1 MNITDIFQKADC
13 KEDRKMVATQKDI
26 EALNA
31 LYEGR
36 GVFFGDLHN
45 HAETGGTSDGKRPL
59 GHWKGALEA
68 LGMDFAAILD
78 HRQVRHM
85 YLPEWEDGLFI
96 SGTEPGTE
104 ILDIGAEDKHMHYN
118 MIFPSPRE
126 LEELLEAHPEYQF
139 TGGIEGHF
147 KYPKFTKEEFGKII
161 DEVKERGGFFVHP
174 HPKQCMKSNDPID
187 YWFRDETGIEVFYY
201 DMRHKWSEENY
212 KLWCD
217 LLALGKRVW
226 ACSGEDGH
234 ACARDTAL
242 TVIYAEE
249 KTSAGFI
256 KHLSKGDFVCGS
268 VGIKM
273 CVGKTAMGGVAS
285 FDGGRLVAEIGDF
298 HRSVKNPEHKFRLD
312 LISDGGVVLSREIS
326 SAEPTAIALDTEDV
340 AFYRIEIFDETAD
353 LRIAIG
359 NPIWNADR

>member
-1 MNITDIFQKADC
+1 MK
-13 KEDRKMVATQKDI
+13 ATQKDI
-26 EALNA
+26 EFIDA
-31 LYEGR
+31 LYDGR
-36 GVFFGDLHN
+36 RAYHGDLHN
-45 HAETGGTSDGKRPL
+45 HAATGGTSDGARSL
-59 GHWKGALEA
+59 EHWKGAMEA
-68 LGMDFAAILD
+68 LHMDFAAILD

-96 SGTEPGTE
+96 CGTEPGTE
-104 ILDIGAEDKHMHYN
+104 ILDSGAEDKHIHYN
-118 MIFPSPRE
+118 MIFPSPKE

-139 TGGIEGHF
+139 TGGTEGHF
-147 KYPKFTKEEFGKII
+147 KYPKFTKEEFGKLI

-174 HPKQCMKSNDPID
+174 HPKQLMKSDDPTD
-187 YWFRDETGIEVFYY
+187 YWFRDQTGIEVFYA
-201 DMRHKWSEENY
+201 DMRHNHSKDNY

-217 LLALGKRVW
+217 LLALGKRVY

-249 KTSAGFI
+249 KSSAGFI

-273 CVGKTAMGGVAS
+273 CIGDVKMGGVAS
-285 FDGGRLVAEIGDF
+285 FDSGRLIVAVDDF
-298 HRSVKNPEHKFRLD
+298 HKSVKNPEHKYRLD
-312 LISDGGVVLSREIS
+312 LITDAGVIASEEIPCDAPS
-326 SAEPTAIALDTEDV
+326 YFAIDTKKA
-340 AFYRIEIFDETAD
+340 AFYRAEIFDATTG

-359 NPIWNADR
+359 NPIWNQI